1 MTLADFSDSLYVSN
15 LTDKLQKQDL
25 RRELYILFST
35 YGSVL
40 DVVAL
45 KTLKM
50 RGQAHIT
57 FKDIAT
63 ATRAMRDLQG
73 FEFFGKEM
81 V

>member
-1 MTLADFSDSLYVSN
+1 M
-15 LTDKLQKQDL
+15 
-25 RRELYILFST
+25 
-35 YGSVL
+35 
-40 DVVAL
+40 
-45 KTLKM
+45 KM

-57 FKDIAT
+57 FKDIQT